1 MTKRKRPEQRL
12 VSFSDQSEEFEK
24 VQCDI
29 NNGWFIASIVSNG
42 KSFVG
47 LLEKKR
53 DDLEEDY
60 VFIPARKK
68 IKFSA

>member
-24 VQCDI
+24 IQNDLE
-29 NNGWFIASIVSNG
+29 NGWFIASIVSNG
-42 KSFVG
+42 KNFVG

-53 DDLEEDY
+53 EDLADDS